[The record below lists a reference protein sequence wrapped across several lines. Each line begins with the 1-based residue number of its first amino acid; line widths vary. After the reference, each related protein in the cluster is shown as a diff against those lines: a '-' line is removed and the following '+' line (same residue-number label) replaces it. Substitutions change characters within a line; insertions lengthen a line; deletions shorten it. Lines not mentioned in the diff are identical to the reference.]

1 MLKNTDMETILDDL
15 DLTDILSL
23 ETLLSKYYGLGPDQT
38 IKTRWVNWVIG
49 SAWLTHTKNICVDS
63 LCWMSQEKPE
73 LEKMAKKVQTA
84 EYERIIE
91 QRIINHED
99 RRRERRKILH
109 QLCVA
114 HCQRLQ
120 VERQQEEAE
129 EAKQEED
136 AAPIPHATQR
146 TEDYITRFGRVSKP
160 PNRF

>member
-1 MLKNTDMETILDDL
+1 MA
-15 DLTDILSL
+15 SP
-23 ETLLSKYYGLGPDQT
+23 SK
-38 IKTRWVNWVIG
+38 KERR
-49 SAWLTHTKNICVDS
+49 TKVVTK
-63 LCWMSQEKPE
+63 EKPE

-146 TEDYITRFGRVSKP
+146 TEDYITRFGRASKQP
-160 PNRF
+160 SRF